1 MSLPRAIAS
10 SAVLRWLLPLNLA
23 VQMLIVV
30 TGGLVR
36 LTGSGLG
43 CSTWPQCEPGA
54 FTPAF
59 RPEDGIHTFIEFG
72 NRVLGIVVGII
83 ALAVVAAVLVYAVGE
98 AKRRMWI
105 LAALVL
111 VGTLGQGVL
120 GGITVWMSLH
130 PGIVMAHFLIS
141 MLLIVVSTLL
151 LLTHRRVLPSSASL
165 PRLVQGLAV
174 LTGFVGT
181 VVIVLG
187 TIVTG
192 SGPHSGDADEPARF
206 GLDPQMMSW
215 LHADSVMLF
224 IGLVVAMVVAAAL
237 LPEAVNARRP
247 WVAVLV
253 ISLAQGVVGYV
264 QYATGVPV
272 PLVSLHMLGACLL
285 TSALTWGVASVLS
298 TQKARVDHAFSPE
311 PARV

>member
-1 MSLPRAIAS
+1 VSFPRAIAS
-10 SAVLRWLLPLNLA
+10 SAVLRWLLPLTLA
-23 VQMLIVV
+23 VQILIVV

-72 NRVLGIVVGII
+72 NRVLGIVVGIV
-83 ALAVVAAVLVYAVGE
+83 ALAVVAAVLIYAAGA

-105 LAALVL
+105 LAGLVL
-111 VGTLGQGVL
+111 AGTLGQGVL
-120 GGITVWMSLH
+120 GGITVWLSLH

-141 MLLIVVSTLL
+141 MLLIGVSTLL

-165 PRLVQGLAV
+165 PRLVQGLGV
-174 LTGFVGT
+174 LTGSVGA

-224 IGLVVAMVVAAAL
+224 IGLVVAMVVATAL
-237 LPEAVNARRP
+237 LPDAIDARRP
-247 WVAVLV
+247 WVAVLA

-285 TSALTWGVASVLS
+285 TAALTWGVAAVLGK
-298 TQKARVDHAFSPE
+298 QKATVGQAFVQE

>member
-1 MSLPRAIAS
+1 M
-10 SAVLRWLLPLNLA
+10 
-23 VQMLIVV
+23 
-30 TGGLVR
+30 VR

-43 CSTWPQCEPGA
+43 CSTWPRCEPGA
-54 FTPAF
+54 FTPSF

-72 NRVLGIVVGII
+72 NRVLGIVVGIV
-83 ALAVVAAVLVYAVGE
+83 ALTVVAAVLIYAVGA
-98 AKRRMWI
+98 AKRRMWV
-105 LAALVL
+105 LAGLVL

-120 GGITVWMSLH
+120 GGITVWLSLH

-141 MLLIVVSTLL
+141 MGLIVVSTLL
-151 LLTHRRVLPSSASL
+151 LLTHRGVLPSPASL
-165 PRLVQGLAV
+165 PRLVQSLGV
-174 LTGFVGT
+174 LTGLVGAA
-181 VVIVLG
+181 VIVLG

-224 IGLVVAMVVAAAL
+224 IGLVVAMIVATSL
-237 LPEAVNARRP
+237 LPEAVNVRRP

-285 TSALTWGVASVLS
+285 ASAMTWGVAAVLS
-298 TQKARVDHAFSPE
+298 TQKTSVDQPFAHE